1 MPGFDLAAQE
11 SLKARLQAEAER
23 LGFDACGVSE
33 ATRLDEDARRLEAWL
48 AQGHHATMRW
58 MEGHFEKRVDPRELV
73 PGARSVVSVLHNYY
87 QPVEPDRSPDAGRI
101 SRYAWGD
108 DYHDVMKRKLIEL
121 LDWLDRETGGC
132 AGRAFVDSA
141 PVLDRAW
148 AARAGLGW
156 VGKSTMLL
164 NRKLGSFFFLG
175 ELIVDVPLPADG
187 PIPNYCG
194 SCTRCIDACP
204 TGAIYE
210 PYAVDANRCIA
221 YLTIERREPMPAP
234 VQSDV
239 GNWIFGCDVCQDVCP
254 WTKFSRPTSEPAYGP
269 RPGVPDTSL
278 REWIE
283 LDVDEWRRRFRKSP
297 VKRAKFDGFRR
308 NVEVALANAE
318 RAAARAPEPED

>member
-11 SLKARLQAEAER
+11 SLKARLHAEALR

-33 ATRLDEDARRLEAWL
+33 ATRLDEDAQRLEAWL
-48 AQGHHATMRW
+48 ASGRQATMGW
-58 MEGHFEKRVDPRELV
+58 MDGHFEKRVDPRVLV
-73 PGARSVVSVLHNYY
+73 PGARTVVSVLHNYY
-87 QPVEPDRSPDAGRI
+87 QPVEPDTRAQAGRI

-108 DYHDVMKRKLIEL
+108 DYHDVMKRKLVEL
-121 LDWLDRETGGC
+121 LDWLDREAGG
-132 AGRAFVDSA
+132 ATGRAFVDSA

-164 NRKLGSFFFLG
+164 NRSLGSFFFLG
-175 ELIVDVPLPADG
+175 ELIVDVPLPPDG
-187 PIPNYCG
+187 PIPDYCG
-194 SCTRCIDACP
+194 SCTRCVDACP

-210 PYAVDANRCIA
+210 PYAVDANRCIS
-221 YLTIERREPMPAP
+221 YLTIERREPMPEPIRA
-234 VQSDV
+234 DV
-239 GNWIFGCDVCQDVCP
+239 GNWIFGCDVCQEVCP
-254 WTKFSRPTSEPAYGP
+254 WNKFARPTAEPAYSP

-283 LDVDEWRRRFRKSP
+283 IDVDEWRRRFRKSP

-308 NVEVALANAE
+308 NVEVALSNAE
-318 RAAARAPEPED
+318 QAARQDPD